1 MRYEGR
7 IRGARTCKEQLPVAA
22 DGESA
27 PRFCVTCKRLTPP
40 LTSHCDACGV
50 CVAARDHHCG
60 LFACC
65 IGSRHPREFLV
76 LLAAT
81 FVGIALTTADVV
93 RAFCAE
99 RLPVIWAQLAT
110 PWREWTLSRGAAM
123 LGDAAAAVLYVNMLA
138 AIGLVAVICA
148 VQQLA
153 YAAAINDDVVAY
165 LEETSCAKQ
174 TAESIAAFMKACEPF
189 RLKRAEVLNLINEQP
204 QTLVEIHLIVEE
216 CEERLSQ
223 DQTQQLLDTVAVLIA
238 AGASRANGV

>member
-27 PRFCVTCKRLTPP
+27 PRFCVTCKRPTPP

-153 YAAAINDDVVAY
+153 YAAY
-165 LEETSCAKQ
+165 
-174 TAESIAAFMKACEPF
+174 
-189 RLKRAEVLNLINEQP
+189 
-204 QTLVEIHLIVEE
+204 
-216 CEERLSQ
+216 
-223 DQTQQLLDTVAVLIA
+223 A
-238 AGASRANGV
+238 AGVDWPCARAVYAACGQHDWGYREGTREGAVERRLLLHDTLESE